1 MFSEC
6 TTHYTDSTRSV
17 FVFKIMFIT
26 RTSTAAISAVFN
38 QCRVS
43 TFDTAFATGVS
54 TAVVLQLIFS
64 VSTSLSSV
72 YISLS

>member
-17 FVFKIMFIT
+17 FVLQIMFIT

-43 TFDTAFATGVS
+43 TFDTAFATGMS
-54 TAVVLQLIFS
+54 TAYFQYFH
-64 VSTSLSSV
+64 
-72 YISLS
+72 